1 MNVGIKNRFRTVCSC
16 ALALA
21 IPALL
26 FLNGVQSRKFRT
38 LKGEVT
44 ELERKQQ
51 KLVEENKKLITE
63 ISVLSSSD
71 RIEDIAE
78 NDLGMR
84 RALSDEI
91 VRVEMRR

>member
-1 MNVGIKNRFRTVCSC
+1 MNAIMKNRVRTLSSC

-26 FLNGVQSRKFRT
+26 FLNGVQSRKFRA
-38 LKGEVT
+38 LKGEVV
-44 ELERKQQ
+44 ELEKKQQ
-51 KLVEENKKLITE
+51 RLVEENKKLITE

-71 RIEDIAE
+71 RIESIAE

-84 RALSDEI
+84 RAQSDEI